1 MDSEKRAERQ
11 LEILIE
17 RYPALSGLKDKIREA
32 YQMLR
37 DSYDRGGKLLI
48 CGNGGSCADSEHIVG
63 ELMKGFCKKRKI
75 SEELR
80 LRLKE
85 IHPEDGEALYE
96 NLEQGLPAI
105 ALTAQTA
112 LNTAFS
118 NDKNPLMIF
127 AQQTLGYGKEGDVLL
142 GITTS
147 GNSKNV
153 LYAFEVAKALGMK
166 TIALTGKDG
175 GKAGK
180 LADLSLIA
188 PSNETYQIQEYH
200 LPIYHALCLMLEER
214 YFGE

>member
-1 MDSEKRAERQ
+1 
-11 LEILIE
+11 
-17 RYPALSGLKDKIREA
+17 
-32 YQMLR
+32 
-37 DSYDRGGKLLI
+37 
-48 CGNGGSCADSEHIVG
+48 
-63 ELMKGFCKKRKI
+63 MKGFCKKRKI

>member
-37 DSYDRGGKLLI
+37 DSYERGGKLLI

-127 AQQTLGYGKEGDVLL
+127 AQQTLGYGK
-142 GITTS
+142 
-147 GNSKNV
+147 SKNV